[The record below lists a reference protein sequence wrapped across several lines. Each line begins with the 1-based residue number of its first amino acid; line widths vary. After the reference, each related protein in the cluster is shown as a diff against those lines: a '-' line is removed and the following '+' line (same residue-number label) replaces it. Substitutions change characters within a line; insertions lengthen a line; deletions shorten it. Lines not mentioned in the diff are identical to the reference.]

1 LTLCGKASQRVGRN
15 NRRALRRKQDM
26 AKLLPCLTA
35 VEPGFEVERI
45 SFELRHTAQCP
56 AVIAHY
62 TGCMIKKY
70 GEWPVEK

>member
-1 LTLCGKASQRVGRN
+1 
-15 NRRALRRKQDM
+15 M